1 VGWATF
7 WAICFTNSSG
17 RPGLGESSV
26 QGCQMAFFQ
35 TKNPSLGKFPGPCNG
50 RTMLV
55 YFKSIWSTLRPFGI
69 FCGDLAYFLVIWFIF
84 SRFGMM
90 YHGKSGNPASV
101 GEKKA
106 WVDRAAGF
114 GGKNNFDWKEVKH
127 ILAPFLSPLR
137 QPAKHLAGESSFL
150 SEAPP

>member
-1 VGWATF
+1 
-7 WAICFTNSSG
+7 
-17 RPGLGESSV
+17 
-26 QGCQMAFFQ
+26 MAYFQ
-35 TKNPSLGKFPGPCNG
+35 TKNPCNG

-55 YFKSIWSTLRPFGI
+55 YFKAIWSTLRPSGI
-69 FCGDLAYFLVIWFIF
+69 FCGDLAYFLVIWYIF

-137 QPAKHLAGESSFL
+137 QPAKHFAGESSFL